1 MSVKRI
7 PAATAE
13 ELTRPVWLR
22 AVITTVF
29 AVVAIFWQEETV
41 TLLKVSFAAFFVLGA
56 TAVWDYAK
64 VEAVP
69 NSLRGPLAIGAAA
82 WVLSGIAVIFVSTAA
97 AAAVIAAIGF
107 AAMGVAELIGGLR
120 ARREFVPARDQI
132 ILGAVGVLTAV
143 GLAVGLHLDA
153 HGILGIAGTG
163 VIIMAVLLL
172 ISGAGLVHDAKR
184 DRARTR

>member
-22 AVITTVF
+22 AVITVIF
-29 AVVAIFWQEETV
+29 AVVAIFWQGETV
-41 TLLKVSFAAFFVLGA
+41 TLLKIAMAGYFVLGA

-69 NSLRGPLAIGAAA
+69 VTLRGPLAMGAAA
-82 WVLSGIAVIFVSTAA
+82 WVLSGVAVIFVNTAA

-107 AAMGVAELIGGLR
+107 AAMGVAELVGGLR
-120 ARREFVPARDQI
+120 ARHDFIPARDQI
-132 ILGAVGVLTAV
+132 ILGGVGVLTAL
-143 GLAVGLHLDA
+143 GLAIGLQLDP
-153 HGILGIAGTG
+153 HGILGVAGMG
-163 VIIMAVLLL
+163 VVIMAVVLL
-172 ISGAGLVHDAKR
+172 ISGAGLIHDAKR
-184 DRARTR
+184 GRASTR